1 MHHPIRSQDQG
12 FFLGFCDV
20 VKIVIIHKIIEAN
33 FGNVPNLKVEKTTG
47 SFNILGYLLEI
58 II

>member
-1 MHHPIRSQDQG
+1 M
-12 FFLGFCDV
+12 
-20 VKIVIIHKIIEAN
+20 VIIHKIIEAN
-33 FGNVPNLKVEKTTG
+33 FGYIPNVKVEKTTG